1 VARKLQRKSKKSKP
15 RAPSRTT
22 LVWASFIAA
31 MTIGAGIL
39 ALSDGQVSS
48 GFIAASPGWVSE
60 RPTAADPITNT
71 RVPVAPGQWTG
82 ILIHHSD
89 EPAGD
94 AQALHH
100 RARASGLDGLGYHF
114 VIGNGNGMGDGVIH
128 VGYRWT
134 DQLAGAH
141 AARGADEHN
150 LNSIGICLIGNGD
163 RRAFTDRQMR
173 QLVNL
178 VQRLQREYGIPAGA
192 VKLHREVADG
202 VTSPG
207 RFFAA
212 GQVREQLRP

>member
-1 VARKLQRKSKKSKP
+1 MARKLQRKSKKTN
-15 RAPSRTT
+15 RAPSRPT
-22 LVWASFIAA
+22 LVWACFIGA
-31 MTIGAGIL
+31 MTLGGGLL
-39 ALSDGQVSS
+39 ALGDAEVSS

-60 RPTAADPITNT
+60 MPAAADPISHT
-71 RVPVAPGQWTG
+71 RVPAAPDQWTG

-89 EPAGD
+89 QPAGD
-94 AQALHH
+94 ALSLHRRH
-100 RARASGLDGLGYHF
+100 LDMGLAGLGYHF

-150 LNSIGICLIGNGD
+150 LHSIGICLIGNGD
-163 RRAFTDRQMR
+163 RRPFTERQMR

-178 VQRLQREYGIPAGA
+178 VQRLQREHNIPANA
-192 VKLHREVADG
+192 VKLHREVAGG

-212 GQVREQLRP
+212 GQLREQLLP

>member
-1 VARKLQRKSKKSKP
+1 VARKLQRKSKKSKT

-31 MTIGAGIL
+31 MTIGTGLL
-39 ALSDGQVSS
+39 ALSDGRMSS
-48 GFIAASPGWVSE
+48 GFVAASPGWVSDT
-60 RPTAADPITNT
+60 PTTNDPITNT
-71 RVPVAPGQWTG
+71 REPVVPGKWTG

-89 EPAGD
+89 QPAGD
-94 AQALHH
+94 AQSLHRQH
-100 RARASGLDGLGYHF
+100 QSWGLNGLGYHF

-134 DQLAGAH
+134 EQLDGAH

-150 LNSIGICLIGNGD
+150 LHSIGICLIGNGD
-163 RRAFTDRQMR
+163 RRPFTDRQMR

-178 VQRLQREYGIPAGA
+178 VQRLQREYDIPASA
-192 VKLHREVADG
+192 VKLHREVAEG

-212 GQVREQLRP
+212 GQFREQLLP